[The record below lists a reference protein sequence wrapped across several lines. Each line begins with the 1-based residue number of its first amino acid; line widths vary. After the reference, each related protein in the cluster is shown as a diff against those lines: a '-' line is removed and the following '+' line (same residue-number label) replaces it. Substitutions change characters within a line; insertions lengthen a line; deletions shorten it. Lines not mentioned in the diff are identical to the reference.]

1 MKTNTKNSIIQMD
14 TTITLIIKKTNT
26 IILATIIRTLIR
38 IIEIQDQNM
47 GQVETEADIRILEIS
62 LVILLEG
69 QLGKV

>member
-47 GQVETEADIRILEIS
+47 GQVETEADIRILDIS

>member
-1 MKTNTKNSIIQMD
+1 MKTNIKNSIIQMD